1 MNNTTQI
8 SVIGLGYVGFPLAIQ
23 AASKGLLV
31 RGVDSN
37 PDTVKAVNN
46 AQHFLHDPFVVERL
60 ARCEMKATTEFSSSD
75 AYIICVPTP
84 VTNFSDPDL
93 SYVKSAVESVAA
105 VIEDDQLVVIESTI
119 NPGVSEEVV
128 APILEGTGKK
138 YHLAHCPERINPGD
152 PKWTVANI
160 PRVVGGTNT
169 EPTRRAA
176 ELYRRIIDAE
186 ITELSQI
193 AAAEST
199 KILENT
205 FRDVNIAFINEM
217 ARSFHK
223 LGIDVNEVVRGA
235 STKPFGFM
243 PHLPGIGVGGH
254 CIAVDPYYMI
264 ERGKQVGFDHIFLKQ
279 ARKINSEMPEFA
291 LQLLQDGLN
300 EVELPLKG
308 TTVAVLGLAY
318 KPNIRDDRESPAYS
332 LLSQL
337 RQKGAKL
344 LIFDP
349 YYPEKSDRSTLAE
362 TLAESQAA
370 VIVTAHREFLDE
382 SLYSGQKVV
391 LDGRN
396 CLDKNKFFTSEV
408 GPKGHKDPDGKK
420 DRGAG
425 SAERVLNEPRALQGP
440 RYIGIGIRE

>member
-1 MNNTTQI
+1 MCTIEKITI
-8 SVIGLGYVGFPLAIQ
+8 IGLGYVGFPLAVQ
-23 AASKGLLV
+23 AAS
-31 RGVDSN
+31 RGFTVCGYDVNQSTVD
-37 PDTVKAVNN
+37 AVNN
-46 AQHFLHDPFVVERL
+46 KTHFLHDSFVRERI
-60 ARCEMKATTEFSSSD
+60 EGIEIKAATELLSSD
-75 AYIICVPTP
+75 VYIVCVPTP
-84 VTNFSDPDL
+84 VTNFSDPDFTF
-93 SYVKSAVESVAA
+93 VRQAVESIAG
-105 VIEDDQLVVIESTI
+105 IIDDGQLVVIESTI
-119 NPGVSEEVV
+119 NPGVSEDLV
-128 APILEGTGKK
+128 APILDKSGKR
-138 YHLAHCPERINPGD
+138 YYLAHCPERINPGD

-160 PRVVGGTNT
+160 SRVVGGINA
-169 EPTRRAA
+169 ESTRRAA
-176 ELYRRIIDAE
+176 ELYRRIVDAE

-243 PHLPGIGVGGH
+243 PHFPGIGVGGH

-264 ERGKQVGFDHIFLKQ
+264 ERGKQVGFDHVFLKQ

-308 TTVAVLGLAY
+308 TAVAVLGLAY
-318 KPNIRDDRESPAYS
+318 KPDIRDDRESPAQRLIK
-332 LLSQL
+332 LLNE
-337 RQKGAKL
+337 KGAKL
-344 LIFDP
+344 LVFDP
-349 YYPEKSDRSTLAE
+349 YYPEKSDRSSLKD

-370 VIVTAHREFLDE
+370 VIVTAHNEFLDE
-382 SLYSGQKVV
+382 SLYSTQKVV

-396 CLDKNKFFTSEV
+396 CLDKLKFSQ
-408 GPKGHKDPDGKK
+408 
-420 DRGAG
+420 
-425 SAERVLNEPRALQGP
+425 SQGP
-440 RYIGIGIRE
+440 VYIGIG